1 VGVRKERAAGTEAA
15 LKAAAREL
23 FAERG
28 YLNTKITDIT
38 RAAGRATGS
47 FYEHFASKED
57 LLQALLADLRDQA
70 RDEITAQPHPAGHD
84 LTERAQLRAH
94 LAAAWHTMRDNFPVV
109 VAVHESAVAAGPG
122 STAVAGSGPAG
133 VGGSAVAMAPGHA
146 GSVTVADLRPVRAN
160 GTATAPVTCEAAG
173 STYVA
178 LIAKA
183 TAGGLVHSFTVRVT
197 GYHGSGQYR
206 GTLSATVT
214 GAHGTVASLT
224 GASAVPVALTKSGG
238 TFRVNVTGSGDHS
251 LDTTVKWVC
260 PLDS

>member
-1 VGVRKERAAGTEAA
+1 MRNGPTRTATVAWAALLIPLAVAPLAACSSPHHQVSTSAGAPRQPVPSVTRGTSAASAAPVPVRPSGTAAGGA
-15 LKAAAREL
+15 
-23 FAERG
+23 
-28 YLNTKITDIT
+28 
-38 RAAGRATGS
+38 
-47 FYEHFASKED
+47 
-57 LLQALLADLRDQA
+57 
-70 RDEITAQPHPAGHD
+70 
-84 LTERAQLRAH
+84 
-94 LAAAWHTMRDNFPVV
+94 
-109 VAVHESAVAAGPG
+109 AVAAGPG
-122 STAVAGSGPAG
+122 STAVAGSSGGAAG

-146 GSVTVADLRPVRAN
+146 GSVTVADLRPVQAN

-178 LIAKA
+178 LISKA
-183 TAGGLVHSFTVRVT
+183 AAGGLVHSFTVRVA

-224 GASAVPVALTKSGG
+224 GASAVPVALTKTGG
-238 TFRVNVTGSGDHS
+238 TFRVNVTGSGDHT

>member
-1 VGVRKERAAGTEAA
+1 MRSAPTRTATLARAALLFSLAVVPLAACSSPHHQISTSAGAPRQPAPSVRGTGAA
-15 LKAAAREL
+15 SAAPVPVRPS
-23 FAERG
+23 G
-28 YLNTKITDIT
+28 T
-38 RAAGRATGS
+38 AAGG
-47 FYEHFASKED
+47 
-57 LLQALLADLRDQA
+57 
-70 RDEITAQPHPAGHD
+70 
-84 LTERAQLRAH
+84 
-94 LAAAWHTMRDNFPVV
+94 V
-109 VAVHESAVAAGPG
+109 AVAAGPG
-122 STAVAGSGPAG
+122 STAVAGSGT
-133 VGGSAVAMAPGHA
+133 GGSGGASGISGSAAALAPGHA

-178 LIAKA
+178 LISKA
-183 TAGGLVHSFTVRVT
+183 AAGGLVHSFTVRVS

-224 GASAVPVALTKSGG
+224 GASAVTVAVTKTGG
-238 TFRVNVTGSGDHS
+238 TFRINVTGSGDHT

>member
-1 VGVRKERAAGTEAA
+1 MRSAPTRTATLAWAALLVPLAVLPLAACSSPHHQISTSAGAPRQPAPSVTSGTSVASAAPVPVKPSGTAAGGA
-15 LKAAAREL
+15 
-23 FAERG
+23 
-28 YLNTKITDIT
+28 
-38 RAAGRATGS
+38 
-47 FYEHFASKED
+47 
-57 LLQALLADLRDQA
+57 
-70 RDEITAQPHPAGHD
+70 
-84 LTERAQLRAH
+84 
-94 LAAAWHTMRDNFPVV
+94 
-109 VAVHESAVAAGPG
+109 AVAAGPG
-122 STAVAGSGPAG
+122 STAVAGAGPGAG
-133 VGGSAVAMAPGHA
+133 GMGGSAAALAPGHA

-178 LIAKA
+178 LISKA
-183 TAGGLVHSFTVRVT
+183 AAGGLVHSFTVRVT

-224 GASAVPVALTKSGG
+224 GASALTVALTKTGG
-238 TFRVNVTGSGDHS
+238 TFRINVTGSGDHT

>member
-1 VGVRKERAAGTEAA
+1 MRSAPTRTATLARAALLFSLAVVPLTACSSPHHQISTSAGAPRQPAPSVTRGTSAA
-15 LKAAAREL
+15 SAAPVPVKPS
-23 FAERG
+23 G
-28 YLNTKITDIT
+28 T
-38 RAAGRATGS
+38 AAGG
-47 FYEHFASKED
+47 
-57 LLQALLADLRDQA
+57 
-70 RDEITAQPHPAGHD
+70 
-84 LTERAQLRAH
+84 
-94 LAAAWHTMRDNFPVV
+94 V
-109 VAVHESAVAAGPG
+109 AVAAGPG
-122 STAVAGSGPAG
+122 STAVAGSGGSGGAAG
-133 VGGSAVAMAPGHA
+133 VSGSAAALAPGHA

-178 LIAKA
+178 LISKA
-183 TAGGLVHSFTVRVT
+183 AAGGLVHSFTVRVS

-224 GASAVPVALTKSGG
+224 GATAVTVAVTRTGG
-238 TFRVNVTGSGDHS
+238 TFRINVTGRGDHT

>member
-1 VGVRKERAAGTEAA
+1 MRNGPTRTATLAWAALLVPLAVVPLAACSSPHHQISTSAGAPRQPAPSVTTGTSAASAAPVPVTPSGTAAGGA
-15 LKAAAREL
+15 
-23 FAERG
+23 
-28 YLNTKITDIT
+28 
-38 RAAGRATGS
+38 
-47 FYEHFASKED
+47 
-57 LLQALLADLRDQA
+57 
-70 RDEITAQPHPAGHD
+70 
-84 LTERAQLRAH
+84 
-94 LAAAWHTMRDNFPVV
+94 
-109 VAVHESAVAAGPG
+109 AVAAGPG

-238 TFRVNVTGSGDHS
+238 TFRVNVTGSGDHT

>member
-1 VGVRKERAAGTEAA
+1 MRSAPTRPATLARAALLFSLAVVPLAACSSPHHQISTSAGAPRQPAPSVRGTGAA
-15 LKAAAREL
+15 SAAPVPVRPS
-23 FAERG
+23 G
-28 YLNTKITDIT
+28 T
-38 RAAGRATGS
+38 AAGG
-47 FYEHFASKED
+47 
-57 LLQALLADLRDQA
+57 
-70 RDEITAQPHPAGHD
+70 
-84 LTERAQLRAH
+84 
-94 LAAAWHTMRDNFPVV
+94 V
-109 VAVHESAVAAGPG
+109 AVAAGPG
-122 STAVAGSGPAG
+122 STAVAGSGSGSGA
-133 VGGSAVAMAPGHA
+133 GGSGGASGISGSAAALAPGHA

-178 LIAKA
+178 LISKA
-183 TAGGLVHSFTVRVT
+183 AAGGLVHSFTVRVS

-224 GASAVPVALTKSGG
+224 GASAVTVAVTKTGG
-238 TFRVNVTGSGDHS
+238 TFRIDVTGSGDHT